1 MGRGAG
7 WTVRLLLH
15 GRPAEPWLPS
25 TSAAGRYIGKPAGGS
40 LQRHEGPGYLQCTWC
55 AAWGRWSAGRH
66 LFTICSTLQVHR
78 DLGSAHVGER
88 QVQCVYGHASAALSL
103 AVVCRDARVWQPL
116 ALPAWGSAVL
126 HLCAGAAQPLM
137 RSMCTSRGAAQRCS
151 SFRCL
156 QLRYACVVIEHRRVW
171 ECAELAHVLCLIVG
185 MF

>member
-1 MGRGAG
+1 VHLVRCVGALVS
-7 WTVRLLLH
+7 WEASV
-15 GRPAEPWLPS
+15 
-25 TSAAGRYIGKPAGGS
+25 Y
-40 LQRHEGPGYLQCTWC
+40 YLQH
-55 AAWGRWSAGRH
+55 SAGASGPWQ
-66 LFTICSTLQVHR
+66 F
-78 DLGSAHVGER
+78 SAHVGER

-137 RSMCTSRGAAQRCS
+137 RSMCTSRGDAQRCS